1 VVVHSSTKAEYQSIA
16 ITTAELYWLRLLFKE
31 FKISLA
37 SSPVLWCDNVGAL
50 AFASNTAF
58 HTRTIEV
65 DYHFIREKVVNCDI
79 CIKFISSS
87 DQVADIFSKGLTT
100 THFILLPI
108 VHYT

>member
-1 VVVHSSTKAEYQSIA
+1 VVVHSSTKAESQSIA

-58 HTRTIEV
+58 CARTIEV
-65 DYHFIREKVVNCDI
+65 DYHFIREKVVNRDI
-79 CIKFISSS
+79 
-87 DQVADIFSKGLTT
+87 
-100 THFILLPI
+100 
-108 VHYT
+108 